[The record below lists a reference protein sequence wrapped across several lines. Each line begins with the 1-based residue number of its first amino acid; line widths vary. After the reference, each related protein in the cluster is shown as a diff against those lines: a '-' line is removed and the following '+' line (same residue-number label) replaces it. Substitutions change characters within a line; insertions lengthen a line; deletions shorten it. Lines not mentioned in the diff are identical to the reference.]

1 MIDRRVAK
9 YEWGQQVR
17 ASVDLFNDGS
27 YPGSAEGDLL
37 VGSGDPGE
45 IVNVGTHVESDTP
58 IYLVEFPDSRVIG
71 CLEEEIALE

>member
-1 MIDRRVAK
+1 
-9 YEWGQQVR
+9 
-17 ASVDLFNDGS
+17 
-27 YPGSAEGDLL
+27 